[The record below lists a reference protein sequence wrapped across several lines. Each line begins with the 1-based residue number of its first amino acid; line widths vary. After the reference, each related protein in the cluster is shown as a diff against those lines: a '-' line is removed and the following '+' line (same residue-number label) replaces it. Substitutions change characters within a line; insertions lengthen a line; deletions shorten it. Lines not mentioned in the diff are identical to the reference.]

1 MESKST
7 KNVSCVEEI
16 GAKNLND
23 KKVSPTAF
31 VIKKALKVNKRLA
44 FYFIAKFISSL
55 AVPFLG
61 SLLAACAVH
70 MLAGG
75 YEISEYF
82 GAMAGLA
89 VLTLAFEVIKIYSTE
104 RYQWQSTFVRC
115 GDFLCE
121 VAEKSLTDDYD
132 KIEPRECQTKLWA
145 AFEALG
151 SNWVGVE
158 GMLKDLSTASVSFA
172 GMLFYGALTGF
183 YCPYALL
190 PLIFSVAADLFFT
203 VTAGKLYERSREKIN
218 ECSREN
224 DYLRS
229 VSKSAY
235 GKDIRAFKLENWL
248 IKKSE
253 QLIKRRIDAERNYRL
268 NNLGKDLTGVFFN
281 VAREAVTYLVLAS
294 TVIGG
299 EMSIASFTFVTGL
312 TAGFSTW
319 LSDFSG
325 SAYRLHSHSKQVAA
339 YRDFLEDNGQEK
351 AAREVAVTAPVEI
364 ELENVSFTYPGAEKP
379 VLNGVSFKIPAGGKV
394 ALVGNNGAGKTTLVK
409 LLCGLYRPTSGVI
422 KINGEDISKFPREEY
437 YKLISAAF
445 QESNLFAF
453 GVQDNVTCTDGDKA
467 NEPAFWQ
474 AIEKAGLTQKIRDLP
489 KAEKTFVTREFD
501 KNGVDFSGGEK
512 QRLMLARAIYKNA
525 PILLLDEPT
534 AALDPIN
541 EEKIYK
547 LYQSLAQGVT
557 SVFIS
562 HRLAS
567 TRFCDEILVL
577 NGGKISER
585 GTHEQLMKNG
595 GEYAALFEVQAKYYA
610 DDAEK
615 TKSDKSGESI
625 VCGENSENGNSL
637 EEQLNGEGAL

>member
-253 QLIKRRIDAERNYRL
+253 QLIKRRIDAERSYRL

-294 TVIGG
+294 AVIGG

-351 AAREVAVTAPVEI
+351 AAREVAVAPVEI

-615 TKSDKSGESI
+615 TKSDKSGESV